1 MAKVIEAL
9 KGLNSY
15 PIPLRTLVE
24 TAEKRGL
31 NLDTETTAEI
41 LKGKAYNLAAAD
53 IFLWLSFAPDVSQGG
68 QSYSFT
74 DEQRTQL
81 RNHAKALYK
90 DFDDDS
96 GRANKPIYGYK
107 GYPVKPSSV
116 AWGEPVPCQFKAKK
130 FNQLG
135 IIKGEH
141 FTVASY
147 EILIEE
153 QPVPSEQLRLKDLSG
168 KEIGTF
174 SIIQAEPLEAVCE
187 VRILV

>member
-15 PIPLRTLVE
+15 PVPLRTLVE

-41 LKGKAYNLAAAD
+41 LKGKAYNLA
-53 IFLWLSFAPDVSQGG
+53 APDVSQGG

-96 GRANKPIYGYK
+96 GSANKPIYGYK
-107 GYPVKPSSV
+107 GS
-116 AWGEPVPCQFKAKK
+116 
-130 FNQLG
+130 
-135 IIKGEH
+135 
-141 FTVASY
+141 
-147 EILIEE
+147 
-153 QPVPSEQLRLKDLSG
+153 RL
-168 KEIGTF
+168 
-174 SIIQAEPLEAVCE
+174 
-187 VRILV
+187 

>member
-15 PIPLRTLVE
+15 PVPLRTLVE

-53 IFLWLSFAPDVSQGG
+53 VFLWLSFAPDVSQGG

-81 RNHAKALYK
+81 RQSL
-90 DFDDDS
+90 
-96 GRANKPIYGYK
+96 
-107 GYPVKPSSV
+107 V
-116 AWGEPVPCQFKAKK
+116 Q
-130 FNQLG
+130 
-135 IIKGEH
+135 
-141 FTVASY
+141 
-147 EILIEE
+147 
-153 QPVPSEQLRLKDLSG
+153 RL
-168 KEIGTF
+168 
-174 SIIQAEPLEAVCE
+174 
-187 VRILV
+187 

>member
-31 NLDTETTAEI
+31 NIDTETTAEI

-96 GRANKPIYGYK
+96 GSANKPIYGYK
-107 GYPVKPSSV
+107 GS
-116 AWGEPVPCQFKAKK
+116 
-130 FNQLG
+130 
-135 IIKGEH
+135 
-141 FTVASY
+141 
-147 EILIEE
+147 
-153 QPVPSEQLRLKDLSG
+153 RL
-168 KEIGTF
+168 
-174 SIIQAEPLEAVCE
+174 
-187 VRILV
+187 